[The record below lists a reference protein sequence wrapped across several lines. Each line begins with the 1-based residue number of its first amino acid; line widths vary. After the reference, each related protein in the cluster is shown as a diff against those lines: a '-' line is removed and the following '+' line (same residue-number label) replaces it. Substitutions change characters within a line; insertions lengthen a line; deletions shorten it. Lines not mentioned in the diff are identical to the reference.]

1 MRISVS
7 NSSEDVDSTVFTRVT
22 PHPHLMTA
30 SACSGLGGAA
40 KACLQSA
47 NRYFPQD
54 LAHLL
59 CWLSCR
65 MEQNHHGAWQKW
77 EATRPWSKEKS
88 GEVEAGVEVAIVEDQ
103 APVVWRLLG
112 SVKRLKGVETG
123 SYYVAQA
130 ILELTT

>member
-1 MRISVS
+1 MVVGYTARQGWYAKNWVHSGSNRILKDDMRISVS
-7 NSSEDVDSTVFTRVT
+7 NSSEDVYSTVFTRVT

-65 MEQNHHGAWQKW
+65 MEHRIIMESDKNGKQLDHGLKK
-77 EATRPWSKEKS
+77 R
-88 GEVEAGVEVAIVEDQ
+88 VERV
-103 APVVWRLLG
+103 RL
-112 SVKRLKGVETG
+112 
-123 SYYVAQA
+123 A
-130 ILELTT
+130 